1 MLQRPS
7 TSGTPLQWW
16 DGPAKAARPHLSP
29 HGQPS
34 FNMAAVGRTA
44 ALTLSVS
51 GCSDGTCPRF
61 FWDKFHLEHPDH
73 HPQPG
78 SAFLGVGRCAAAP
91 SARTQRPFCPATSQP
106 CADRSPLLPLQVAQW
121 SPPSPTTATAPRP
134 EIVGT
139 LSRPF
144 PPPPA
149 SLPPA
154 EASRARYACAVCVHM
169 WRACTCIVPLH
180 DAY

>member
-1 MLQRPS
+1 MVLAWGLPTLGSSGPPNFHLFSVCAAAAVGGEFVDAAPSQHFGRTASMLGWTRQSSAAAPFTTRP
-7 TSGTPLQWW
+7 
-16 DGPAKAARPHLSP
+16 AM
-29 HGQPS
+29 PS
-34 FNMAAVGRTA
+34 FTVGGVGRTA

-91 SARTQRPFCPATSQP
+91 SARTQRPFCPATSRP

-121 SPPSPTTATAPRP
+121 SPPSPTTATAR
-134 EIVGT
+134 
-139 LSRPF
+139 
-144 PPPPA
+144 
-149 SLPPA
+149 
-154 EASRARYACAVCVHM
+154 
-169 WRACTCIVPLH
+169 
-180 DAY
+180 

>member
-7 TSGTPLQWW
+7 TSGAPLHWW
-16 DGPAKAARPHLSP
+16 DGSAKAARPHLSP
-29 HGQPS
+29 HSQPS

-73 HPQPG
+73 HLQPG

-91 SARTQRPFCPATSQP
+91 SARTQRPFCPATSRL

-121 SPPSPTTATAPRP
+121 SPPSPTSNDGNGSMTRDRGHAVPAVSAATSLSAARGGVSSEVAMHSRPSPSAATAGRP
-134 EIVGT
+134 V
-139 LSRPF
+139 
-144 PPPPA
+144 
-149 SLPPA
+149 
-154 EASRARYACAVCVHM
+154 
-169 WRACTCIVPLH
+169 
-180 DAY
+180 